1 MRSRLK
7 RKEEKISPPSGSE
20 LQSPGTKASVKQMS
34 YAYPQ
39 FYSIIYPSLL
49 NSFGWISLL
58 MPRGKDINLRWPYFI
73 ENVFGLKLSNEE
85 LKLFWIITWS
95 KPWSKNLNLNLFKFN
110 LFKCKIVVMWSFSKH
125 WTVRLCFDSVLS
137 RCVGRTSDTSLDKD
151 WGIRPGSRSRQS
163 RDLPVDGKKLVIRQH
178 IKNNNMSG
186 KKRDCQLCWNQ
197 SVQFCGWYVQSLFM
211 SRKVP
216 DFDEDY

>member
-1 MRSRLK
+1 MRSW
-7 RKEEKISPPSGSE
+7 KEEKRKKFLPHQGLNCSPQEP
-20 LQSPGTKASVKQMS
+20 KACVIPMR
-34 YAYPQ
+34 YADPQ

-49 NSFGWISLL
+49 NSFGWIFLL

-163 RDLPVDGKKLVIRQH
+163 RDLPLGGNKLFIRRPIKKNKGVGQKNSCFLGKK
-178 IKNNNMSG
+178 
-186 KKRDCQLCWNQ
+186 
-197 SVQFCGWYVQSLFM
+197 SLTQNF
-211 SRKVP
+211 
-216 DFDEDY
+216 